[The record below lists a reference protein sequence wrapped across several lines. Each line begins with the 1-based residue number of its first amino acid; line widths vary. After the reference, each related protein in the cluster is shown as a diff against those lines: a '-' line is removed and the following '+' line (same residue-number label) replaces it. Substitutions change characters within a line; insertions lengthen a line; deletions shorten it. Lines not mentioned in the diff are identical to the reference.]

1 MVDVTIEYQTVLR
14 GHGMSVSPRDA
25 HLDAVDWQ
33 DLRAQSHRMVDDM
46 IDYVAGIRD
55 RPVWQPMNPAVRA
68 VFQAD
73 LPQDPTDLSQVY
85 RDFQEYVLPYAV
97 GNVHPGFM
105 GWVHG
110 GGTAVGMLAEMLA
123 GGLNA
128 NCGGRDHAPI
138 EVERQIVDWAR
149 QLFGFPAGASGLFVT
164 GSSIANFIALLVAR
178 RAALGGAVRQT
189 GLSAAGPRLVAYA
202 SVAAHDC
209 IARAMDYAGLGSN
222 ALHLIPA
229 DKSHRMDLDALRRS
243 IADDRGAGL
252 TPFLIV
258 GSAGTVGIGAI
269 DDLAGMADLAAA
281 EQLWFHVDGAYG
293 ALGILSPDIAPRLAG
308 IERAHSLALDF
319 HKWGQVP
326 YDAGFILVRDGTM
339 HRDTFATS
347 ADYLHRDSR
356 GLAAGEFWPH
366 DFGPDLSRGCRALK
380 TWFTLRVYGLD
391 QLGAAI
397 SRTCRVAR
405 HLEMRVAA
413 DARLELLAPV
423 QLNIVCFRYRGD
435 DADVLNAAIVADI
448 QESGVAAPS
457 TTRIDGRLAIRAA
470 IFNHRTRE
478 CDANALVEAVLRHG
492 NRRCS
497 SQQSNTGLP

>member
-1 MVDVTIEYQTVLR
+1 
-14 GHGMSVSPRDA
+14 MSVSPRDA

-138 EVERQIVDWAR
+138 EVERQIVDWSR

-178 RAALGGAVRQT
+178 RAALGGATRQT

-209 IARAMDYAGLGSN
+209 IARALDYAGLGSN
-222 ALHLIPA
+222 ALHLIPV

-435 DADVLNAAIVADI
+435 EADVLNAAIVADL

-478 CDANALVEAVLRHG
+478 CDVDALVEAVLRHG

>member
-1 MVDVTIEYQTVLR
+1 
-14 GHGMSVSPRDA
+14 MSVSPRDA

-178 RAALGGAVRQT
+178 RAALGGATRQT

-209 IARAMDYAGLGSN
+209 IARALDYAGLGSN
-222 ALHLIPA
+222 ALHPIPV

-423 QLNIVCFRYRGD
+423 QLNIVCFRYRGN
-435 DADVLNAAIVADI
+435 DADVLNAAIVADL

-478 CDANALVEAVLRHG
+478 CDVDALVEAVLRHG

>member
-1 MVDVTIEYQTVLR
+1 MTT
-14 GHGMSVSPRDA
+14 SPHSPGADRQQGEPN
-25 HLDAVDWQ
+25 LDAVDWQ

-68 VFQAD
+68 TFHAD
-73 LPQDPTDLSQVY
+73 LPQHPTDLSQVY
-85 RDFQEYVLPYAV
+85 QDFQKYVLPYAV

-178 RAALGGAVRQT
+178 RAALGGATRQT
-189 GLSAAGPRLVAYA
+189 GLSSAGPRLVAYA

-209 IARAMDYAGLGSN
+209 IARAMDYAGLGSH
-222 ALHLIPA
+222 ALHLIPV
-229 DKSHRMDLDALRRS
+229 DKNHRMDLDALRRS
-243 IADDRGAGL
+243 LTEDRSAGS

-269 DDLAGMADLAAA
+269 DDLAGMAELAAA
-281 EQLWFHVDGAYG
+281 EQLWFHVNGAYG

-308 IERAHSLALDF
+308 IDRAHSLALDF

-326 YDAGFILVRDGTM
+326 YDAGFILVRDGAM

-366 DFGPDLSRGCRALK
+366 DFGPDLSRSCRALK

-405 HLEMRVAA
+405 HLEMRVIA

-435 DADVLNAAIVADI
+435 EPDALNAAIVADL

-478 CDANALVEAVLRHG
+478 CDVNALVNAVLQHG
-492 NRRCS
+492 NRRS
-497 SQQSNTGLP
+497 SC